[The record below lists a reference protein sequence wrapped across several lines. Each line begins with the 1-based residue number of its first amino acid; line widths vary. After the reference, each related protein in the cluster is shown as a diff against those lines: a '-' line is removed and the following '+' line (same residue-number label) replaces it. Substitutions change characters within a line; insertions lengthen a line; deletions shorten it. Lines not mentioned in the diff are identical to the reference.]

1 MTSQLNSGPT
11 SHIHKV
17 PGTYIKLGR
26 SSGGSIFEKFQGGAL
41 FLSFIAFLCDNFK
54 IFPNFSGS
62 QGGPDPNTSP
72 WGKGGGLSP
81 LNLTYGLWE
90 LFALQLSHL

>member
-1 MTSQLNSGPT
+1 MGLFLKNFRE
-11 SHIHKV
+11 
-17 PGTYIKLGR
+17 GT
-26 SSGGSIFEKFQGGAL
+26 L

-54 IFPNFSGS
+54 IFPHFSGS

-72 WGKGGGLSP
+72 WGRGGGLSA
-81 LNLTYGLWE
+81 LNLTYGWWE